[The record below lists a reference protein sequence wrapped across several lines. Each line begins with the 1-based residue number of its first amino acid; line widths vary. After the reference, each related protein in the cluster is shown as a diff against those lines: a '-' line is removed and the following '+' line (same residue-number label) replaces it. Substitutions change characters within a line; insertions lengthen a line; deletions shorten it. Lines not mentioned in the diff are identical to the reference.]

1 MTGKLRIQKNRAL
14 FGLGLLA
21 GDLSDPNEA
30 SNPKYF
36 YQACYRNHAFNQ
48 IVKEVLE
55 KDEPPRKVIEDFKER
70 MTKAACNSLNAGY
83 MFSVA
88 ADTAD
93 WILDT
98 LY

>member
-1 MTGKLRIQKNRAL
+1 MSLRTKKDSTL
-14 FGLGLLA
+14 YMLGLLA
-21 GDLSDPNEA
+21 GDLTDPNKV

-55 KDEPPRKVIEDFKER
+55 KDEPPRKVIEDFKNR
-70 MTKAACNSLNAGY
+70 MTEAACNSLNAGY

-93 WILDT
+93 WILDA